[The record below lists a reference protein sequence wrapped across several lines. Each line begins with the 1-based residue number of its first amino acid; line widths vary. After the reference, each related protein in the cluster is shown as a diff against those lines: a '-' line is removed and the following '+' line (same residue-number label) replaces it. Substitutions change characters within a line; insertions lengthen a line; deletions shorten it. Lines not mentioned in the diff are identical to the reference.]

1 MKKKITTALAAG
13 VLAFTLS
20 ASTSL
25 AAFSD
30 VSPRYETEVNYLITN
45 NYAQGLTS
53 TTFGTTNSIKRIDAA
68 VMVAR
73 ALGFTE
79 SSNLPDAG
87 FTDVPKSRAWA
98 VNALAER
105 GVFSGKTTT
114 QFGATDTMTRNEMA
128 KVIAIAYG
136 MGVSS
141 DPIPFTD
148 VNQRFAPYVGALVKN
163 GITSGKSPTK
173 FGAVEPITRG
183 EFAIFVYKAKGLSK
197 VEPPEVEEVS

>member
-1 MKKKITTALAAG
+1 MKKKLTTALAAG

-30 VSPRYETEVNYLITN
+30 VSPRYEKEVNYLITN

-73 ALGFTE
+73 ALGFSE
-79 SSNLPDAG
+79 SSNLPDTG
-87 FTDVPKSRAWA
+87 FTDVPKNRAWA
-98 VNALAER
+98 VNALASR
-105 GVFSGKTTT
+105 GVISGKT
-114 QFGATDTMTRNEMA
+114 ATKFRASDTMTRNEMA

-136 MGVSS
+136 MDSS
-141 DPIPFTD
+141 LDRLPFTD
-148 VNQRFAPYVGALVKN
+148 VNQRFAPYVGALVQN
-163 GITSGKSPTK
+163 EITQGKSPTK
-173 FGAVEPITRG
+173 FGADDPITRG
-183 EFAIFVYKAKGLSK
+183 EFAIFVYKSEGLSK
-197 VEPPEVEEVS
+197 IEPPEVEEVS

>member
-13 VLAFTLS
+13 VLAFTMS
-20 ASTSL
+20 ASTSF
-25 AAFSD
+25 AAFTD

-53 TTFGTTNSIKRIDAA
+53 TKFGTTHSIKRIDAA

-79 SSNLPDAG
+79 ASNLPDAG
-87 FTDVPKSRAWA
+87 FTDVPTSRAWA
-98 VNALAER
+98 VNALAAR

-114 QFGATDTMTRNEMA
+114 QFGAADTMTRNEMA
-128 KVIAIAYG
+128 KVIAVAYG
-136 MGVSS
+136 LGVSS

-148 VNQRFAPYVGALVKN
+148 VNQRFAPYVGALVQN
-163 GITSGKSPTK
+163 GITSGKSLTS
-173 FGAVEPITRG
+173 FGADEPITRG
-183 EFAIFVYKAKGLSK
+183 DFAIFVYKAEGLSK